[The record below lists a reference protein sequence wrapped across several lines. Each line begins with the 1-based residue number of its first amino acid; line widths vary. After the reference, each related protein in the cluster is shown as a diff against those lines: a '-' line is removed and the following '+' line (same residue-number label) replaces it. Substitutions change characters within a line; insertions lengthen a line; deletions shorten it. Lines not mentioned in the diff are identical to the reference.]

1 MSSINKASNVSGAA
15 TTPSLDASPLA
26 HGGDLGAARKLFP
39 GAPEPL
45 LDLSAGINPQP
56 YPFTQLST
64 AMFTRLPQPA
74 ALADLVATAAR
85 NYGAPSV
92 AHVVAGP
99 GSQILLAQTAFLLAR
114 GRAAVLAP
122 TYAEHGRVAEL
133 AGHNVVEVA
142 EVAQLADAR
151 IAIVVN
157 PNNPDGRLVD
167 KDALLA
173 LADRLRRRGGL
184 LLVDEA
190 FMEVGPE
197 GASLAD
203 HVEEG
208 NIVVLRS
215 FGKFYGL
222 PGLRLSFALAA
233 PEVATRIGTAL
244 GPWPVS
250 SAALTIGAA
259 ALADAEWRER
269 TRAKLAEA
277 ALKLDACLVRAGLEV
292 IGGTSLFRLV
302 RSKDA
307 GRVFQALGEAGIMV
321 RRFAEHPAWLRFGL
335 PGGEVE
341 WQRLE
346 RALAS
351 AERGNGA

>member
-1 MSSINKASNVSGAA
+1 
-15 TTPSLDASPLA
+15 
-26 HGGDLGAARKLFP
+26 
-39 GAPEPL
+39 
-45 LDLSAGINPQP
+45 
-56 YPFTQLST
+56 
-64 AMFTRLPQPA
+64 MFTRLPQPA
-74 ALADLVATAAR
+74 ALADLVAVAAR
-85 NYGAPSV
+85 SYGAPSP

-114 GRAAVLAP
+114 GRAAILAP

-157 PNNPDGRLVD
+157 PNNPDGRLVA

-233 PEVATRIGTAL
+233 PEIATRIATAL
-244 GPWPVS
+244 G
-250 SAALTIGAA
+250 
-259 ALADAEWRER
+259 ALAGLER
-269 TRAKLAEA
+269 ARSPSARRHSPMPSGGSGRAPSSAEA

-307 GRVFQALGEAGIMV
+307 APRVSDTGRGRHHGAAFRRASGLAALRSS
-321 RRFAEHPAWLRFGL
+321 RRRSRMATARASARI
-335 PGGEVE
+335 GGERE
-341 WQRLE
+341 RRLDSNAPSAG
-346 RALAS
+346 RSCCAASRLPCASSGNSLAITPMAS
-351 AERGNGA
+351 STEISLAPHSLSCSRSQP